1 MQKNVKNTTA
11 KEQMLKKIRQA
22 LLQKR
27 EHPYPNF
34 EETEL
39 YVRETDPIDIL
50 FAERLTAVAGKFVY
64 CEDEVSF
71 IENLL
76 ALAEEKKLRKMY
88 AWESPIQQL
97 LDRYEFPYFRTEKD
111 FRNAEVGITACEALI
126 ARSGSVLVSNGNAGG
141 RRLTI
146 YPSIHVVVAYTSQLV
161 MDIKDGLSLMQ
172 QKYDTALPSLIS
184 VVTGP
189 SRTADIEK
197 TLVLGAHGPK
207 ELYVFLID

>member
-1 MQKNVKNTTA
+1 MQRNIKNTTA
-11 KEQMLKKIRQA
+11 KEQMLKKIRHA

-34 EETEL
+34 EETAL
-39 YVRETDPIDIL
+39 HVQETDSMDIL
-50 FAERLTAVAGKFVY
+50 FAERFTAVAGKFVY
-64 CEDEVSF
+64 CEDEISF

-76 ALAEEKKLRKMY
+76 SLAEKEKLRKMY
-88 AWESPIQQL
+88 AWEPGVQRL
-97 LDRYEFPYFRTEKD
+97 LNRYEFPFFRTEKD
-111 FRNAEVGITACEALI
+111 FMEAEAGITMCEALI

-141 RRLTI
+141 RRLSI
-146 YPSIHVVVAYTSQLV
+146 YPHIHVVVAYTSQLV
-161 MDIKDGLSLMQ
+161 MDIKDGLSLMR
-172 QKYDTALPSLIS
+172 QKYGETLPSLIS

-207 ELYVFLID
+207 ELYVFLLD